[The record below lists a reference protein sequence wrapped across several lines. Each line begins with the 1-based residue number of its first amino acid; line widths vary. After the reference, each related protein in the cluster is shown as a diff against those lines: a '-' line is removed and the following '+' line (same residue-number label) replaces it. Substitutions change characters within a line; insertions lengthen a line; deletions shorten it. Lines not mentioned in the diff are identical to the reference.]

1 MGSKEERIRELETL
15 IRYHSDLYYNQ
26 HKPEI
31 TDAEYDALVDE
42 LLLLDPT
49 NVILQDAG
57 AIPSYGRK
65 VKHDSLMGSLD
76 KVTTVDEIV
85 AWAGK
90 YGIESGG
97 QIAVT
102 PKIDG
107 LAVRLD
113 YEDGKLVEAATR
125 GDGNVGQD
133 ITDNIKEI
141 RGIPKN
147 VSGLIGKVE
156 MRGEICIFKDDF
168 EALKDSGLEFANPRN
183 AASGSVMAK
192 DPKVTGQRRLQLIV
206 YDVLVDG
213 VEFATEADKYTWMRA
228 NLKDFFVVEMARMS
242 ISQFGESAIAWEV
255 RRINLEYEIDG
266 LVAALNSIRDQQ
278 DAGWNG
284 KRPRGKM
291 AFKFRPEQKT
301 AKVMAID
308 WQVGRTGRL
317 TPVARIEPTL
327 IAGSTVSNVTLHNY
341 ARLLELGLALGDAV
355 LIEKAGDIIPQVV
368 SKVKD
373 GENRTTPYSA
383 VICELCPS
391 CGQPVKMDE
400 KEVNLWCQNSNC
412 PAKLEEKVYHWLKT
426 LDVLGVGPATVVGL
440 CKGKYVTDIADLYY
454 LTPDKVR
461 VVTGGERAAENALTA
476 ILSKNKVPLAVFL
489 DGLGIDGLGT
499 TTSKA
504 IAKRGKNVEFI
515 IHMAD
520 AAWPMDRQSRI
531 EDLTS
536 IEGIGVITAAK
547 ILDGLRGMLPTI
559 ERLRECIDIL
569 PVEENTG
576 NLTGKKLVITGTLSK
591 PRKEFEKIIELNGGE
606 MQSSVSKT
614 TDYLVVGEDAGS
626 KLVKAKK
633 LGVKVITE
641 DELLNIIGT

>member
-26 HKPEI
+26 HRPEI

-42 LLLLDPT
+42 LKVLDPT
-49 NVILQDAG
+49 NMVLQDAG

-65 VKHDSLMGSLD
+65 VEHGSLMGSLD
-76 KVTTVDEIV
+76 KVTTVDEITR
-85 AWAGK
+85 WAGK
-90 YGIESGG
+90 YGIKSDQ
-97 QIAVT
+97 QIAIT

-107 LAVRLD
+107 VAVRLN

-125 GDGNVGQD
+125 GDGNIGQD
-133 ITDNIKEI
+133 VTDNVREI

-147 VSGLIGKVE
+147 VPGLSGKVE
-156 MRGEICIFKDDF
+156 VRGEICIFKDDF

-183 AASGSVMAK
+183 AASGSLMAK

-213 VEFATEADKYTWMRA
+213 VEFATESDKYAWMVA
-228 NLKDFFVVEMARMS
+228 NLKDFFVVEMAKLEVSRF
-242 ISQFGESAIAWEV
+242 QEAAIAWEV
-255 RRINLEYEIDG
+255 RRINLQYEIDG
-266 LVAALNSIRDQQ
+266 LVVALNSVRDQQ

-291 AFKFRPEQKT
+291 AFKFKPEQKT
-301 AKVMAID
+301 AKVMTID

-341 ARLLELGLALGDAV
+341 ARLQELGLALGDVV

-373 GENRTTPYSA
+373 GENRVTPYTA

-391 CGQPVKMDE
+391 CGQPVELDE
-400 KEVNLWCQNSNC
+400 KEVNLWCQNTNC
-412 PAKLEEKVYHWLKT
+412 PAKLEARIEHWLKT
-426 LDVLGVGPATVVGL
+426 LDVLGVGPATVAGL
-440 CKGKYVTDIADLYY
+440 CKEKYITDIADLYY

-461 VVTGGERAAENALTA
+461 VVTGGERAADNVLQS
-476 ILSKNKVPLAVFL
+476 ILGKNKVPLAVFL

-504 IAKRGKNVEFI
+504 IAKKYKTLEAVCGDIANNASV
-515 IHMAD
+515 MT
-520 AAWPMDRQSRI
+520 MQ
-531 EDLTS
+531 DLME
-536 IEGIGVITAAK
+536 IEGIGGTTARK
-547 ILDGLRGMLPTI
+547 ILDGLRDMLPTI
-559 ERLRECIDIL
+559 DRLRECIDIL

-606 MQSSVSKT
+606 LQSSVSKT
-614 TDYLVVGEDAGS
+614 TNYLVVGEDAGS
-626 KLVKAKK
+626 KLDKAKK